1 MKIIRKIIISIPK
14 VAFQINTFFSFF
26 SFFFTRC
33 NNRNIQLSDYR
44 KAFQFFDGFLS
55 GFVSVCNSPRII
67 LYSQFSFSN
76 RINDLADPGKKNF
89 IETTYAILSLSFSLS
104 LIFILPG
111 KSNSDSC
118 SKLVNKFQSYFVN
131 GNEIIPRNCTILFH
145 ANVAAINLWFMILR
159 FA

>member
-55 GFVSVCNSPRII
+55 GLYLFVIHHESFCIHNFRSPIE
-67 LYSQFSFSN
+67 STN
-76 RINDLADPGKKNF
+76 LADPGKKNF

-131 GNEIIPRNCTILFH
+131 GNEIMPRNCTILFH
-145 ANVAAINLWFMILR
+145 ANVAAINL
-159 FA
+159 

>member
-1 MKIIRKIIISIPK
+1 MLSKLTP
-14 VAFQINTFFSFF
+14 FFLFFLFFSRDVTTAIFN
-26 SFFFTRC
+26 C
-33 NNRNIQLSDYR
+33 
-44 KAFQFFDGFLS
+44 
-55 GFVSVCNSPRII
+55 RII
-67 LYSQFSFSN
+67 GKRFNFSTVFYPVLYLFVIHHESFCIHNFRSPIESTN
-76 RINDLADPGKKNF
+76 LADPGKKNF

-145 ANVAAINLWFMILR
+145 ANVAAIYDL
-159 FA
+159 